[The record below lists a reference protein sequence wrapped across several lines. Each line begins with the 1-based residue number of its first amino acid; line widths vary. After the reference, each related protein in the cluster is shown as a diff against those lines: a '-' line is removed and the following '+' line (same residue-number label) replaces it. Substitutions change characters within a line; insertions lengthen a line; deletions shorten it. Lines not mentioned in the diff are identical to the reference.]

1 MDTQIWY
8 SIFST
13 ICGGVIGAFDRL
25 GEVVVNFI
33 LFLYLER
40 SWELTILLIL
50 FTFER
55 YVCIPKIKTNLFNQE
70 SHETLKDTKYQIVM
84 LMYYEILKFP
94 KCKYTQISLFMEEL
108 EIGKLK
114 EPKRY
119 NTSSHNAL
127 TPS

>member
-70 SHETLKDTKYQIVM
+70 SHETLKDTKY
-84 LMYYEILKFP
+84 
-94 KCKYTQISLFMEEL
+94 
-108 EIGKLK
+108 
-114 EPKRY
+114 
-119 NTSSHNAL
+119 
-127 TPS
+127 